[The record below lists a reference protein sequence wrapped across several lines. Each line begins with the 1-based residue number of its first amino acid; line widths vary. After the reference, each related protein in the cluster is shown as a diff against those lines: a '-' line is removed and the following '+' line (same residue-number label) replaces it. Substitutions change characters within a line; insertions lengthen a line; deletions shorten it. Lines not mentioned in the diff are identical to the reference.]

1 MICLSVLTHTHL
13 RAILKTSYQ
22 ILYLSKQN
30 LLGAP
35 ILYLSRYLNRNKAQ
49 YYRLLQDT
57 RDSQTNKQS
66 WEPWLLFMLK
76 ALQVTSQDT
85 LKTIKGL
92 IALMQSTKQIIKAQ
106 LPKMYSHELINN
118 LFTHPYT
125 KVEFIT
131 QDLNIHRN
139 TASKYLNQL
148 VDIGVLTKHKLG
160 KDNYYL
166 NNELYALLSD

>member
-1 MICLSVLTHTHL
+1 
-13 RAILKTSYQ
+13 
-22 ILYLSKQN
+22 
-30 LLGAP
+30 
-35 ILYLSRYLNRNKAQ
+35 
-49 YYRLLQDT
+49 
-57 RDSQTNKQS
+57 
-66 WEPWLLFMLK
+66 
-76 ALQVTSQDT
+76 
-85 LKTIKGL
+85 
-92 IALMQSTKQIIKAQ
+92 MQSTKQIIKAQ

>member
-1 MICLSVLTHTHL
+1 
-13 RAILKTSYQ
+13 
-22 ILYLSKQN
+22 
-30 LLGAP
+30 
-35 ILYLSRYLNRNKAQ
+35 
-49 YYRLLQDT
+49 
-57 RDSQTNKQS
+57 
-66 WEPWLLFMLK
+66 
-76 ALQVTSQDT
+76 
-85 LKTIKGL
+85 
-92 IALMQSTKQIIKAQ
+92 MQSTKHIIKAK
-106 LPKMYSHELINN
+106 LPKIYSHELINN
-118 LFTHPYT
+118 LFAHPYT